1 MIFAPRMQLQCNEDV
16 QPDSNCKVRQV
27 FLENWIAKT
36 NEEEN
41 LLCFNLR
48 FNDVTSVKRKEE
60 SKGRVDLKLD

>member
-1 MIFAPRMQLQCNEDV
+1 
-16 QPDSNCKVRQV
+16 V

-48 FNDVTSVKRKEE
+48 FNDVTSVNERKKAKE
-60 SKGRVDLKLD
+60 GLT